1 MLNAGFILNFTV
13 IMGAKAEKYNKR
25 GVQTSYISTIIGI
38 SLVLFMIG
46 LVLGGSFAIDAIQI
60 QAKESLQA
68 DLFFNPD
75 YSEADIK
82 QVEQELRSWEYFKE
96 VTFVDADQAIKEIT
110 GLGQSDAEILD
121 ILDGETP
128 IPANISFKPKAKYAD
143 LEGMKMIKA
152 ELLKTYPDELD
163 EVFYDES
170 SVESVNL
177 GFKQFVYLFAVVA
190 LLLIIVA
197 VAMINNTI
205 RLALYSK
212 RFTIK
217 TMQLVGATGRFIRK
231 PFLYQSIFQGIVS
244 AIIGLALLML
254 LVYIINNILETIE
267 ISLSLETL
275 LILFGSVILIGI
287 FISFISTWF
296 ALNKYLRMKMDDLY

>member
-1 MLNAGFILNFTV
+1 
-13 IMGAKAEKYNKR
+13 MGAKAEKYNKR
-25 GVQTSYISTIIGI
+25 GVQTSYISTVIGI

-46 LVLGGSFAIDAIQI
+46 LVLGGSFAIDTIQI

-143 LEGMKMIKA
+143 LEGMEMIKA
-152 ELLKTYPDELD
+152 KLLESYPDELD

-244 AIIGLALLML
+244 AVIGLALLML
-254 LVYIINNILETIE
+254 LVYIINNLLETIE

-287 FISFISTWF
+287 IISFVSTWF

>member
-1 MLNAGFILNFTV
+1 
-13 IMGAKAEKYNKR
+13 MGAKAEKYNKR
-25 GVQTSYISTIIGI
+25 GVQTSYISTVIGI

-46 LVLGGSFAIDAIQI
+46 LVLGGSFAIDTIQI

-128 IPANISFKPKAKYAD
+128 IPANISFKPKAEFAD
-143 LEGMKMIKA
+143 LEGMEMIKA
-152 ELLKTYPDELD
+152 KLLESYPDELD

-244 AIIGLALLML
+244 AVIGLALLML
-254 LVYIINNILETIE
+254 LVYIINNLLETIE

-287 FISFISTWF
+287 IISFVSTWF

>member
-1 MLNAGFILNFTV
+1 
-13 IMGAKAEKYNKR
+13 MGAKAEKYNKR

-46 LVLGGSFAIDAIQI
+46 LVLGGSFAIDTIQI

-110 GLGQSDAEILD
+110 GLGQSDTEILD

-143 LEGMKMIKA
+143 LEGMKMIKTK
-152 ELLKTYPDELD
+152 LLESYPDELD

-244 AIIGLALLML
+244 AVIGLALLML
-254 LVYIINNILETIE
+254 LVYIINNLLETIE

-287 FISFISTWF
+287 TISFVSTWF
-296 ALNKYLRMKMDDLY
+296 ALNKYLRMRMDDLY

>member
-143 LEGMKMIKA
+143 LEGMQMIKA

>member
-1 MLNAGFILNFTV
+1 
-13 IMGAKAEKYNKR
+13 MGAKAEKYNKR
-25 GVQTSYISTIIGI
+25 GVQTSYISTVIGI

-46 LVLGGSFAIDAIQI
+46 LVLGGSFAIDTIQI

-128 IPANISFKPKAKYAD
+128 IPANISFKPKAQFAD
-143 LEGMKMIKA
+143 LEGMEMIKA
-152 ELLKTYPDELD
+152 KLLESYPDELD

-217 TMQLVGATGRFIRK
+217 TMQLVGATGRYIRK

-244 AIIGLALLML
+244 AVIGLALLML
-254 LVYIINNILETIE
+254 LVYIINNLLETIE

-287 FISFISTWF
+287 VISFVSTWF

>member
-1 MLNAGFILNFTV
+1 MS
-13 IMGAKAEKYNKR
+13 AKAEKYNKR

-46 LVLGGSFAIDAIQI
+46 LVLGGSFAIDTIQI

-110 GLGQSDAEILD
+110 GLGQTDSEILD

-143 LEGMKMIKA
+143 LDGMKMIKN
-152 ELLKTYPDELD
+152 ELLKAYPDELD

-231 PFLYQSIFQGIVS
+231 PFLLQSIFQGIVS

-267 ISLSLETL
+267 ISLGLETL

-287 FISFISTWF
+287 IISFVSTWF
-296 ALNKYLRMKMDDLY
+296 ALNKYLRMRMDDLY